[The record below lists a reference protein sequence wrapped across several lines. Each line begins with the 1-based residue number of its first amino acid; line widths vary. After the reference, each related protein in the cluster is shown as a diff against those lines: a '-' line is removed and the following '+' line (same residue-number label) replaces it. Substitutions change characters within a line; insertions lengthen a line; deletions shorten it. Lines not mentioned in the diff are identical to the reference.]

1 MKTESAFRQE
11 ANGTIKV
18 KNLGQKNHLVR
29 RSSWVERSLFRL
41 MTSLTCTYKFLLLMF
56 SLHSVLADFDTHMRL
71 LFEMQRNHSLQEC
84 LQASW
89 QIHHCLSIQGG
100 FGNKSESFHSSITAL
115 MLLLSCPRSMP
126 DTGYWV
132 TSWPRHTEYCSPREW
147 IHQLQSQELGA
158 ELLMEIVV
166 FTILHKAT

>member
-1 MKTESAFRQE
+1 MVFRFIFWHIWMKTESTFRQE

-18 KNLGQKNHLVR
+18 KNLGQKSHLVR
-29 RSSWVERSLFRL
+29 RSSLERYLLRL

-89 QIHHCLSIQGG
+89 QIHHCLSIHGG
-100 FGNKSESFHSSITAL
+100 FGNKSESLHSSITAL
-115 MLLLSCPRSMP
+115 MLWLSCPRSVP

-132 TSWPRHTEYCSPREW
+132 TSRPWRTEYCSRRES
-147 IHQLQSQELGA
+147 IHQLQSQS
-158 ELLMEIVV
+158 
-166 FTILHKAT
+166 